1 MKAVN
6 DDVLV
11 KEDASVDKLTAGGL
25 IIPNIGTIPMAYG
38 TIKDVGPGRYNP
50 WKDKTPSI
58 DLKIGDYV
66 IYNPGPG
73 TDISTSKIN
82 SDNTVTKTKLKKLN
96 AAECMMVLEQDAEG
110 KMIGVKYVRE
120 NYLVVKREENDKKT
134 IGGIYVPEW
143 NTDGKLMTGTVV
155 MTGPGKYNA
164 GTDTRIPC
172 CAKVGDRIA
181 FIDIKAI
188 QVNLP
193 IKDELTGTIRK
204 DKFYLVPDS
213 QVEVILDEN
222 ENF

>member
-11 KEDASVDKLTAGGL
+11 KEDASVEKLTAGGL
-25 IIPNIGTIPMAYG
+25 IIPSIGTIPMAYG
-38 TIKDVGPGRYNP
+38 TVEQIGPGRYNP
-50 WKDKTPSI
+50 WKDMVPKI
-58 DLKIGDYV
+58 DLQIGDYV

-73 TDISTSKIN
+73 KDITTSVVNADK
-82 SDNTVTKTKLKKLN
+82 TVTKTKLKKLN
-96 AAECMMVLEQDAEG
+96 AMECMAVLEQDKDG
-110 KMIGVKYVRE
+110 KMIGVKNVRE

-143 NTDGKLMTGTVV
+143 GTDGKLMTGRVV
-155 MTGPGKYNA
+155 MRGPGKYNA
-164 GTDTRIPC
+164 GTDSRIPC
-172 CAKVGDRIA
+172 CAEIGDRIV

-188 QVNLP
+188 QINLP
-193 IKDELTGTIRK
+193 EKNEKGEIVKE
-204 DKFYLVPDS
+204 KFYLVPDS